1 MATNEEMRAWLEE
14 KIARDTEWLKHIEN
28 LETLDADETSPSYSE
43 TKYNIGIYQAI
54 LAALELVTE
63 KICDCDNYKW
73 LIGEL
78 GREATFLYIHG
89 LTIENRGSFKFCPYC
104 GKQVI
109 GEPTSAGGE
118 DEKGDE
124 NAKS

>member
-1 MATNEEMRAWLEE
+1 MNNKDLLICIKRWHDCAPRR
-14 KIARDTEWLKHIEN
+14 K
-28 LETLDADETSPSYSE
+28 ADREAMTQLQS
-43 TKYNIGIYQAI
+43 I

-118 DEKGDE
+118 DEKG
-124 NAKS
+124 